1 MYVRTTL
8 FFYHKINPKKAFET
22 FIQRNKPTFHVMEAF
37 LCAFSLEVKKTGKVF
52 SFFPKNVI
60 INFCRGNS
68 VGRFLLPLANATSC
82 LKNNGAKTFYN
93 FISFFFNWK
102 YSGMK
107 SPEKMSLNVKKRT
120 NSILSACT

>member
-37 LCAFSLEVKKTGKVF
+37 LCAFSLEVKKKEKTGKVF

-60 INFCRGNS
+60 INFCRGNN

-82 LKNNGAKTFYN
+82 LKNNGAKTFSNN
-93 FISFFFNWK
+93 FISFFPTGNI
-102 YSGMK
+102 
-107 SPEKMSLNVKKRT
+107 V
-120 NSILSACT
+120 A